1 MRGTRL
7 RVQQKR
13 VPLETLSNLD
23 SRPTNP
29 ILLEFYSRI
38 IKSNLGE
45 KRKEEEKTERKKE
58 EEKNEKK
65 KKKKET
71 KPPKIYEKLQYLF
84 LFFFEEERTY
94 FLRLATKE
102 HYRFD
107 YAFLRERRERKKKK
121 IRHQIFLVSTV
132 IVVIEIPINDHKT
145 MTEDPLF
152 PSSRWQEEKQGERK
166 EENENNNNNNSN
178 KKK

>member
-45 KRKEEEKTERKKE
+45 KRKEEEKTEGKKE

-65 KKKKET
+65 KKKGNET
-71 KPPKIYEKLQYLF
+71 TKNIRKITVSFSF
-84 LFFFEEERTY
+84 LLRRRTNI
-94 FLRLATKE
+94 LSQTR
-102 HYRFD
+102 
-107 YAFLRERRERKKKK
+107 
-121 IRHQIFLVSTV
+121 
-132 IVVIEIPINDHKT
+132 N
-145 MTEDPLF
+145 
-152 PSSRWQEEKQGERK
+152 
-166 EENENNNNNNSN
+166 
-178 KKK
+178 

>member
-45 KRKEEEKTERKKE
+45 KRKEEEKTEGKKE

-65 KKKKET
+65 KRKRNHQKYTKKITVSFSFLLRRNEHTFSDSQLKNIVVLIT
-71 KPPKIYEKLQYLF
+71 LFYE
-84 LFFFEEERTY
+84 RG
-94 FLRLATKE
+94 
-102 HYRFD
+102 
-107 YAFLRERRERKKKK
+107 ERKKK
-121 IRHQIFLVSTV
+121 IQIFLVSTV

-145 MTEDPLF
+145 MTDDRVSVVSVFALA
-152 PSSRWQEEKQGERK
+152 RRKTGTEERGERK
-166 EENENNNNNNSN
+166 
-178 KKK
+178 

>member
-45 KRKEEEKTERKKE
+45 KRKEEEKTEGKKK

-65 KKKKET
+65 KRKRNHQKYTKKITVSFSFLLRRNEHTFSDSQLKNIIVLIT
-71 KPPKIYEKLQYLF
+71 LFYERG
-84 LFFFEEERTY
+84 ER
-94 FLRLATKE
+94 E
-102 HYRFD
+102 
-107 YAFLRERRERKKKK
+107 KKKK
-121 IRHQIFLVSTV
+121 FDTKSSSFQ
-132 IVVIEIPINDHKT
+132 
-145 MTEDPLF
+145 
-152 PSSRWQEEKQGERK
+152 PSSSSSRSRSTITKR
-166 EENENNNNNNSN
+166 
-178 KKK
+178 

>member
-65 KKKKET
+65 KKKRKRNHQKYT
-71 KPPKIYEKLQYLF
+71 KNYSI
-84 LFFFEEERTY
+84 FFFSSSKKNEHTFSDSQLKNIIVLITLFYERG
-94 FLRLATKE
+94 E
-102 HYRFD
+102 
-107 YAFLRERRERKKKK
+107 REKKKK
-121 IRHQIFLVSTV
+121 NSTPNLPRFNRHRRHRDPDQRSQNDDGRSVVSV
-132 IVVIEIPINDHKT
+132 FALARRKT
-145 MTEDPLF
+145 GG
-152 PSSRWQEEKQGERK
+152 EERGERK
-166 EENENNNNNNSN
+166 
-178 KKK
+178 

>member
-45 KRKEEEKTERKKE
+45 KRKEEEKTEGKKE

-65 KKKKET
+65 K
-71 KPPKIYEKLQYLF
+71 
-84 LFFFEEERTY
+84 
-94 FLRLATKE
+94 
-102 HYRFD
+102 
-107 YAFLRERRERKKKK
+107 RKRNHQKYTKK
-121 IRHQIFLVSTV
+121 ITVSFSFLLRRRTNILSQTR
-132 IVVIEIPINDHKT
+132 N
-145 MTEDPLF
+145 
-152 PSSRWQEEKQGERK
+152 
-166 EENENNNNNNSN
+166 
-178 KKK
+178 

>member
-45 KRKEEEKTERKKE
+45 KRKEEEKTEGKKK

-65 KKKKET
+65 KRKRNHQKYTKKITVSFSFLLRRNEHTFSDSQLKNIIVLITLFYERGEREKKKNST
-71 KPPKIYEKLQYLF
+71 PNLPRFNRHHRHRDPDQRSQNDDGRSVVSVFALARRKTGG
-84 LFFFEEERTY
+84 EER
-94 FLRLATKE
+94 
-102 HYRFD
+102 
-107 YAFLRERRERKKKK
+107 
-121 IRHQIFLVSTV
+121 
-132 IVVIEIPINDHKT
+132 
-145 MTEDPLF
+145 
-152 PSSRWQEEKQGERK
+152 GERK
-166 EENENNNNNNSN
+166 
-178 KKK
+178 

>member
-45 KRKEEEKTERKKE
+45 KRKEEEKTEGKKE

-65 KKKKET
+65 KRKRNHQKYTKKITVSFSFLLRRNEHTFSDSQLKNIIVLITLFYEREKREKKKNST
-71 KPPKIYEKLQYLF
+71 PNLP
-84 LFFFEEERTY
+84 
-94 FLRLATKE
+94 
-102 HYRFD
+102 RFNHH
-107 YAFLRERRERKKKK
+107 RRHRD
-121 IRHQIFLVSTV
+121 
-132 IVVIEIPINDHKT
+132 PDHKT
-145 MTEDPLF
+145 MTDDRVSVVSVFALA
-152 PSSRWQEEKQGERK
+152 RRKTGTEERGERK
-166 EENENNNNNNSN
+166 
-178 KKK
+178 

>member
-45 KRKEEEKTERKKE
+45 KRKEEEKTEGKKK

-65 KKKKET
+65 KRKRNHQKYTKKITVSFSFLLRRNEHTFSDSQLKNIVVLIT
-71 KPPKIYEKLQYLF
+71 LFYE
-84 LFFFEEERTY
+84 RG
-94 FLRLATKE
+94 
-102 HYRFD
+102 
-107 YAFLRERRERKKKK
+107 ERKKKNSNLPRFN
-121 IRHQIFLVSTV
+121 RHRRHRDPDQRSQNDDGRSVVSV
-132 IVVIEIPINDHKT
+132 FALARRKT
-145 MTEDPLF
+145 GG
-152 PSSRWQEEKQGERK
+152 EERGERK
-166 EENENNNNNNSN
+166 
-178 KKK
+178 

>member
-65 KKKKET
+65 KKKRKRNHQKYT
-71 KPPKIYEKLQYLF
+71 KNYSI
-84 LFFFEEERTY
+84 FFFSSSKERTY

-102 HYRFD
+102 HCRFD
-107 YAFLRERRERKKKK
+107 YAFLRERREKKKNSNLSRFN
-121 IRHQIFLVSTV
+121 RHRRYRDPDQRSQNDDGRSVVSV
-132 IVVIEIPINDHKT
+132 FALARRKT
-145 MTEDPLF
+145 GG
-152 PSSRWQEEKQGERK
+152 EERGERK
-166 EENENNNNNNSN
+166 
-178 KKK
+178 

>member
-45 KRKEEEKTERKKE
+45 KRKEEEKTEGKKE

-65 KKKKET
+65 KENET
-71 KPPKIYEKLQYLF
+71 TKNIQKKLQYLF
-84 LFFFEEERTY
+84 LFFFEGTNILSQTR
-94 FLRLATKE
+94 
-102 HYRFD
+102 
-107 YAFLRERRERKKKK
+107 
-121 IRHQIFLVSTV
+121 
-132 IVVIEIPINDHKT
+132 N
-145 MTEDPLF
+145 
-152 PSSRWQEEKQGERK
+152 
-166 EENENNNNNNSN
+166 
-178 KKK
+178 